1 MAIAYD
7 ERYSNERTNER
18 TASGG
23 TRQSVFQ
30 IMFSEYIMEN
40 VGTGFRKGRMEN
52 AKCKMQNAKCK
63 MQNVKCKM

>member
-1 MAIAYD
+1 MMKD
-7 ERYSNERTNER
+7 TQTSER

-52 AKCKMQNAKCK
+52 EEWRMENIKCKKQKAKSKEQKAKSK
-63 MQNVKCKM
+63 M